1 MKSLMPELAVSE
13 NKGMLI
19 TGGLYL
25 KPSKSTRVLAILE
38 ALTQD
43 SSLSQ
48 FELGKR
54 LNLSGAMVNQ
64 YLKQLQESGLVEFL
78 PVNGKSYRYTL
89 TDEGRQ
95 SRREMFSDYSSETVR
110 LYTTIKDFVLDKLN
124 PLKEEGKTRLALF
137 GASETCEVVLSA
149 LRDSDFQVMVL
160 LDNDSKKQGQIF
172 NGHVVS
178 APHVIDQ
185 VDCDAVVIT
194 SFGKQAEI
202 FEQLK
207 PYSDKRGFQI
217 VRF

>member
-1 MKSLMPELAVSE
+1 
-13 NKGMLI
+13 MLI
-19 TGGLYL
+19 TDGLYL
-25 KPSKSTRVLAILE
+25 KPSKSTRVLAILD
-38 ALTQD
+38 ALSRD

-48 FELGKR
+48 FELGKQ

-64 YLKQLQESGLVEFL
+64 YLKQLQGSGLVEFL

-89 TDEGRQ
+89 TDRGQQ

-110 LYTTIKDFVLDKLN
+110 LYTTIKDFVLEKLSG
-124 PLKEEGKTRLALF
+124 LREEGKRRLGLF

-149 LRDSDFQVMVL
+149 LRDTEFQVMLL
-160 LDNDSKKQGQIF
+160 LDNDTRKQGQIF

-178 APHVIDQ
+178 APHVLDQ

-194 SFGKQAEI
+194 SFGKQTEI
-202 FEQLK
+202 YGQLK
-207 PYSDKRGFQI
+207 PYSEKRGFQI

>member
-1 MKSLMPELAVSE
+1 
-13 NKGMLI
+13 MLI
-19 TGGLYL
+19 TDGLYL

-38 ALTQD
+38 ALTRD

-64 YLKQLQESGLVEFL
+64 YLKHLQENGLVEFL

-89 TDEGRQ
+89 TDQGRQ

-110 LYTTIKDFVLDKLN
+110 LYTTIKDFVLERLS
-124 PLKEEGKTRLALF
+124 PLMAEGKTRLALF

-149 LRDSDFQVMVL
+149 LRETDFQIMIL
-160 LDNDSKKQGQIF
+160 LDNDPRKQGQLF

-178 APHVIDQ
+178 APHVMDQ

-202 FEQLK
+202 YEQLK
-207 PYSDKRGFQI
+207 PYSEKRGFQI

>member
-1 MKSLMPELAVSE
+1 
-13 NKGMLI
+13 MLI
-19 TGGLYL
+19 TDGLYL
-25 KPSKSTRVLAILE
+25 RPSKSTRVLAILE
-38 ALTQD
+38 ALTRD

-64 YLKQLQESGLVEFL
+64 YLKQLQESGLVEFM

-89 TDEGRQ
+89 TDQGRQ

-110 LYTTIKDFVLDKLN
+110 LYTTIKDFVLEKLSG
-124 PLKEEGKTRLALF
+124 LKAEGKRRLALF

-149 LRDSDFQVMVL
+149 LRETDFQVMIL
-160 LDNDSKKQGQIF
+160 LDNDTRKQGQIF

-178 APHVIDQ
+178 APHVLDQ
-185 VDCDAVVIT
+185 VNCDAVVIT
-194 SFGKQAEI
+194 SFGKQTEI

-207 PYSDKRGFQI
+207 PYSEKRGFQI

>member
-1 MKSLMPELAVSE
+1 MQELAANGS
-13 NKGMLI
+13 KGMLI
-19 TGGLYL
+19 TDGLYL

-38 ALTQD
+38 ALTRD

-64 YLKQLQESGLVEFL
+64 YLKQLQQSGLVEFL

-89 TDEGRQ
+89 TAQGQQ
-95 SRREMFSDYSSETVR
+95 SRRDMFSDYSSETVR
-110 LYTTIKDFVLDKLN
+110 LYTTIKDFVLENLSG
-124 PLKEEGKTRLALF
+124 LLAEGKTRLALF

-149 LRDSDFQVMVL
+149 LRDTKFQIMIL
-160 LDNDSKKQGQIF
+160 LDNDPKKQGQMF

-178 APHVIDQ
+178 APHVMDQ

-207 PYSDKRGFQI
+207 PYSEKRGFQI

>member
-1 MKSLMPELAVSE
+1 MPELAAKES
-13 NKGMLI
+13 KGMLI
-19 TGGLYL
+19 TEGMYL

-38 ALTQD
+38 ELKRD
-43 SSLSQ
+43 SSISQ
-48 FELGKR
+48 FELGRR

-64 YLKQLQESGLVEFL
+64 YLKQLQENGLVEFL

-89 TDEGRQ
+89 TEEGRQ

-110 LYTTIKDFVLDKLN
+110 LYTTIKDFVLEQLHS
-124 PLKEEGKTRLALF
+124 LGEEGKRRLALF

-149 LRDSDFQVMVL
+149 LRDTDFKIMAL
-160 LDNDSKKQGQIF
+160 LDNDSRKQGQLF

-178 APHVIDQ
+178 SPSVLDHVN
-185 VDCDAVVIT
+185 CDAVVIT

-202 FEQLK
+202 YEQLK
-207 PYSDKRGFQI
+207 PYAEKRGFQI

>member
-1 MKSLMPELAVSE
+1 MQELVGNGS
-13 NKGMLI
+13 KGMLI
-19 TGGLYL
+19 TDGLYL

-38 ALTQD
+38 ALTRD

-64 YLKQLQESGLVEFL
+64 YLKQLQETGLVEFL
-78 PVNGKSYRYTL
+78 PVNGKSYKYTL
-89 TDEGRQ
+89 TDQGRQ
-95 SRREMFSDYSSETVR
+95 SRREMFSDYSSETIR
-110 LYTTIKDFVLDKLN
+110 LYTTIKDFVLDRLS
-124 PLKEEGKTRLALF
+124 PLMEEGKTRLALF

-149 LRDSDFQVMVL
+149 IRETKFQVMIL
-160 LDNDSKKQGQIF
+160 LDNDTRKQGQIF

-178 APHVIDQ
+178 SPRVIDQ

-207 PYSDKRGFQI
+207 PYSEKRGFQI

>member
-1 MKSLMPELAVSE
+1 MPEVIANGS
-13 NKGMLI
+13 KGMLI
-19 TGGLYL
+19 TDGLYL

-38 ALTQD
+38 ALTRD

-64 YLKQLQESGLVEFL
+64 YLKQLQEDGLVEFL
-78 PVNGKSYRYTL
+78 PVNGKSYRYAL
-89 TDEGRQ
+89 TDHGQQ

-110 LYTTIKDFVLDKLN
+110 LYTTIKDFVLEQLGE
-124 PLKEEGKTRLALF
+124 LGRQGKIRLALF

-149 LRDSDFQVMVL
+149 LRDTEFQVMIL
-160 LDNDSKKQGQIF
+160 LDNDTRKQGQIF
-172 NGHVVS
+172 HGHVIS
-178 APHVIDQ
+178 APHVLDQ

-194 SFGKQAEI
+194 SFGKQTEI